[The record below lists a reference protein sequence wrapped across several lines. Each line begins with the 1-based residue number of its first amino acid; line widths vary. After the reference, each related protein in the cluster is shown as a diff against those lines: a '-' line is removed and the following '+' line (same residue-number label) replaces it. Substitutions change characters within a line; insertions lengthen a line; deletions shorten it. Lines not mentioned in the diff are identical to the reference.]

1 MILIDRLLLWYPI
14 KAVDFKVIRFS
25 FDCAVV
31 AWLIEAL
38 RVEYVAVPITHYR
51 GRAIYDE
58 VGRNRNL
65 FGQAKAYAMG
75 HELERP
81 GISVE
86 FRNPGE
92 DAMRTPGSGCQLTCE
107 LTSMSKCSSMGL

>member
-1 MILIDRLLLWYPI
+1 MVTWQ
-14 KAVDFKVIRFS
+14 
-25 FDCAVV
+25 
-31 AWLIEAL
+31 IEAL
-38 RVEYVAVPITHYR
+38 RVEHVAAPITHYR
-51 GRAIYDE
+51 GWAICDE

-65 FGQAKAYAMG
+65 FGQAKPYAMA
-75 HELERP
+75 HELECP

-92 DAMRTPGSGCQLTCE
+92 DAVHTPGSWCQLTCE

>member
-1 MILIDRLLLWYPI
+1 M
-14 KAVDFKVIRFS
+14 VEH
-25 FDCAVV
+25 V
-31 AWLIEAL
+31 AA
-38 RVEYVAVPITHYR
+38 PITHYR

-65 FGQAKAYAMG
+65 FGQDSAYAMA

-86 FRNPGE
+86 FRYPGA
-92 DAMRTPGSGCQLTCE
+92 DAVHTPGSVCQLTCV

>member
-1 MILIDRLLLWYPI
+1 M
-14 KAVDFKVIRFS
+14 
-25 FDCAVV
+25 V

-38 RVEYVAVPITHYR
+38 RVEHVAAPITHYH

-58 VGRNRNL
+58 VGRKQNL
-65 FGQAKAYAMG
+65 FGQANAYAMA

-86 FRNPGE
+86 FRYPDE
-92 DAMRTPGSGCQLTCE
+92 DTVRTPGSGCQLTCE

>member
-1 MILIDRLLLWYPI
+1 MI
-14 KAVDFKVIRFS
+14 FKVIMFS
-25 FDCAVV
+25 YACAVV
-31 AWLIEAL
+31 TWLIGAL
-38 RVEYVAVPITHYR
+38 RVEHVAAPITHYR

-65 FGQAKAYAMG
+65 FGQANAYAMA

-86 FRNPGE
+86 FRYPGE
-92 DAMRTPGSGCQLTCE
+92 DVVRTPGSGCQLLCE